1 MYAVLE
7 VGGTHV
13 TAALVDPGDLRI
25 LRSQRTD
32 INSSAS
38 AELLMA
44 AFVEA
49 VQKLE
54 ARAARLVVAIPG
66 PFDYERGV
74 GDFEGV
80 AKFGSL
86 RGVPLGAELAD
97 RLGVPV
103 QFVNDVTAY
112 GLGQYH
118 LLGQPRR
125 LVTITLGTGVGSAF
139 LDDGVAV
146 VAGPLVPPDGWVY
159 LLEHDG
165 RPIEETFSRRAI
177 IRAYGKASGHRLDV
191 AEIASLALDGD
202 PQATEVLKHAYQA
215 LADTLAPWLIGFRT
229 HALVLG
235 GSISRSWELVERW
248 FVPRLEECFS
258 RYRARPAR
266 VVQGRGH
273 EEAALIGAA
282 LHARRT
288 RQA

>member
-25 LRSQRTD
+25 LRSERTG
-32 INSSAS
+32 INSSAPAEVLIS
-38 AELLMA
+38 ALA
-44 AFVEA
+44 DA
-49 VQKLE
+49 VRRLD

-86 RGVPLGAELAD
+86 RGV
-97 RLGVPV
+97 RLGDELSERLGIPV

-125 LVTITLGTGVGSAF
+125 LVTITLGTGVGSSF
-139 LDDGVAV
+139 LDDGVPV
-146 VAGPLVPPDGWVY
+146 VAGPLVPPNGWVY

-177 IRAYGKASGHRLDV
+177 ISAYEKAAGQRLDV
-191 AEIASLALDGD
+191 AEIAALALDGD
-202 PQATEVLKHAYQA
+202 SHATVVLEHAYQA
-215 LADTLAPWLIGFRT
+215 LADTLSPWLIGFRT
-229 HALVLG
+229 DALVVG

-248 FVPRLEECFS
+248 FLPRLEECFG
-258 RYRARPAR
+258 RYRARPPR
-266 VVQGRGH
+266 VVQGRGS

-282 LHARRT
+282 LHARRA